1 MSLQEQIANDLKS
14 AMKEKDEIKTAV
26 LRQIKAAVK
35 NLEIKQMKP
44 MTDEDTLGVIFSIA
58 KSHNE
63 SIESFK
69 KGNREDLVAQEEKE
83 LVIIKKY
90 LPEQLSDAEI
100 REIVKQAVTTTG
112 ATTAKDMGKVMGAVM
127 PKVKGKADGNKINAI
142 VREFLK

>member
-83 LVIIKKY
+83 LGIIKKY
-90 LPEQLSDAEI
+90 LPEQLSDDEI
-100 REIVKQAVTTTG
+100 REIVKQAVALTG
-112 ATTAKDMGKVMGAVM
+112 AAAAKDMGKVMGAVM